1 MLEALK
7 IQSEGALRN
16 GMWKLAAAGLGIAA
30 VVFTAGALALG
41 ASQVMPGYAAL
52 LLSGVFLALMALI
65 CMLVSSRGAPPVAA
79 QIPQP
84 QSPLNSALSLISKK
98 AAESPTKTMIAGLAA
113 GAAYGLLDSLEHK
126 RK

>member
-1 MLEALK
+1 MLEMLK

-30 VVFTAGALALG
+30 VVFSAGALALG
-41 ASQVMPGYAAL
+41 ASLVMPAYAAL
-52 LLSGVFLALMALI
+52 FLSGVFLALMAVV
-65 CMLVSSRGAPPVAA
+65 CVLVSSRDVAPVAN

-84 QSPLNSALSLISKK
+84 QSNLGAALSLISNK

-126 RK
+126 RR